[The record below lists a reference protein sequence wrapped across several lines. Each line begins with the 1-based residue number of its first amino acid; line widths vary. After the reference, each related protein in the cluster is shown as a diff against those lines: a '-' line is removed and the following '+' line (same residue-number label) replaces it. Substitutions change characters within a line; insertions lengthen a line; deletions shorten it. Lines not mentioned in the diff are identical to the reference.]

1 MENNNNV
8 FGGIFSFLLAYS
20 RALRILGDRLE
31 RLEIVQFFSPLTLE
45 NYCVLD
51 EHESKLLIFFFYK
64 DYFVYLQLYNLRQD
78 KNKFIYFYL
87 YLLFNVITK
96 V

>member
-51 EHESKLLIFFFYK
+51 EHNRNY
-64 DYFVYLQLYNLRQD
+64 
-78 KNKFIYFYL
+78 
-87 YLLFNVITK
+87 
-96 V
+96 

>member
-8 FGGIFSFLLAYS
+8 FGGIFSFLLAYYS

-51 EHESKLLIFFFYK
+51 EHNRNY
-64 DYFVYLQLYNLRQD
+64 
-78 KNKFIYFYL
+78 
-87 YLLFNVITK
+87 
-96 V
+96 